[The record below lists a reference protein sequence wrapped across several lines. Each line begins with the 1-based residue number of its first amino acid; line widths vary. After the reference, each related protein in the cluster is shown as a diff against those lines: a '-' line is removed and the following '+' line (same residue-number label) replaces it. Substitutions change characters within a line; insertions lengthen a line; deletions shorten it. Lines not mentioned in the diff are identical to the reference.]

1 MDKHNLSPNLDI
13 RHLSYSPLIEHSGRL
28 EDMFHNL
35 AYRKIRQSLVQHP
48 NQKINEHCFHCN
60 LPLEN
65 RKQSFELLQLSNKK
79 TKYSQLTLNSLLFSS
94 YLVLKFKV
102 RLLSLRNK

>member
-28 EDMFHNL
+28 EDMFRNL

-65 RKQSFELLQLSNKK
+65 RKLLFELLHLSKKKIRCLQLEECF
-79 TKYSQLTLNSLLFSS
+79 LTFSF
-94 YLVLKFKV
+94 VWF
-102 RLLSLRNK
+102 